1 MPFNLGHAV
10 LEDDPNFRIEN
21 HVIRHLLRPGMSQAE
36 AIDEM
41 LRHYEPKLDYQRP
54 LWEMHSFENLEGA
67 RTAIISKVHHAL
79 VDGVSG
85 VELLK
90 VMFDLKQH
98 PDPIAPPAEPWQPE
112 APSTSIGRLF
122 EAAREAAAVPVK
134 DCDRN
139 LARVD
144 ARS

>member
-1 MPFNLGHAV
+1 M
-10 LEDDPNFRIEN
+10 
-21 HVIRHLLRPGMSQAE
+21 Q
-36 AIDEM
+36 
-41 LRHYEPKLDYQRP
+41 LDYKRP

-98 PDPIAPPAEPWQPE
+98 PDPIEPPAEPWQPE
-112 APSTSIGRLF
+112 EPSTPMRANARSDARGGRG
-122 EAAREAAAVPVK
+122 AGQSSN
-134 DCDRN
+134 RN
-139 LARVD
+139 LAVN
-144 ARS
+144 